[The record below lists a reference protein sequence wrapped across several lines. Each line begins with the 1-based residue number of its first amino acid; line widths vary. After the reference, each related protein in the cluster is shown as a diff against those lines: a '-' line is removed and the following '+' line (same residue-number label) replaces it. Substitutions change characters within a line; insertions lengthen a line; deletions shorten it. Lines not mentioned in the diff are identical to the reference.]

1 MSCVTAQRRRVCKT
15 RPVGVN
21 VRQLKT
27 TEWSLWRDLRLR
39 AVRDSPDAF
48 RATLDEELARQNSDW
63 ADIIRATV
71 EHPRGTLLVAE
82 VQNEPIGMIFG
93 RIDAMETCAEVGAM
107 WVNPT
112 ARGAGAGGALLDAAI
127 SWAADYGVSRLELW
141 VTDGN
146 AAAGALYSSRGLSR
160 TGATEFLR
168 EGSTRTISK
177 WACDIDERL

>member
-1 MSCVTAQRRRVCKT
+1 M
-15 RPVGVN
+15 GVN

-48 RATLDEELARQNSDW
+48 RATLDGELARQDSDW

-82 VQNEPIGMIFG
+82 DRNEPIGMLFG

-107 WVNPT
+107 WVDPT
-112 ARGAGAGGALLDAAI
+112 ARGAGAGGALLDTAI
-127 SWAADYGVSRLELW
+127 RWAADYGISRLELG

-146 AAAGALYSSRGLSR
+146 TAAEALYSSRGLRR
-160 TGATEFLR
+160 TGATDVLR
-168 EGSTRTISK
+168 EDSTRTISK